1 MPNDLTTKRNLLNA
15 RADAPTSQRQKLTS
29 SGFTASIW
37 TLSGVVLVACGNLE
51 EFLGLDDDGGGG
63 NTLHVRSS
71 AVQGARLYFDTDGV
85 GGVTQ
90 IEKDAQDA
98 LYPEGFIT
106 DAAGQAHGIP
116 AEFYGKPFIADLNG
130 AINTETGESL
140 SVTEYASI
148 PNARGLHL
156 LASPITEYIT
166 EQTGQTPEEVVAE
179 LLGLDPATLTEAQEQ
194 MRDTQ
199 LQAILNPA
207 NYLGGDEGV
216 EALSYH
222 ITTLTNPT
230 PSEVESQAEQLLT
243 TDPTDPNR
251 DTLIV
256 VDARDMTKTIGTD
269 STYIATIHAV
279 SHGDSP
285 VEYSMVDAN
294 GAPVA
299 GGDFSVD
306 SQGVV
311 SVADGATLTASNT
324 AIPVYVLVS
333 NGDSEQTVKIDV
345 TVEPVVTL
353 SHATSAGSV
362 AENEAGAIAVEGIE
376 TSDTVTATDFTI
388 SDGLG
393 VVAGYAGMFEMEAV
407 TGATNTWN
415 LKLKS
420 DAMLDFETIPNGV
433 INLRV
438 YVEPTGNAPSN
449 ILEIAVTVTDDPD
462 DIAFSGVVRG
472 EVTKDS
478 DDYEVSGTITI
489 ANQDG
494 ATVTPADGTYGTLT
508 FDSDSGTWTYTLDN
522 DDANVQNLLEGQ
534 LLIDTA
540 TLTLSS
546 GETQSISIII
556 NGANEDVRFEDG
568 NGARVSAVDVPTNIE
583 IGTTAMLDGSFA
595 LGNIFMDLGI
605 TLMGRLDD
613 AETTTVEFADS
624 VSADL
629 RGLFSLDASG
639 DLEFTGTNAQAIGLG
654 TRPINLNLL
663 VSAPLST
670 TEQIP
675 LNLQVNIINA
685 VDDGMADYVVTENR
699 DTMELTV
706 ALVDADPA
714 SATYSGDP
722 DGVVGGVRFQWFT
735 TTDGGLTKTA
745 IANAN
750 AATLDISDPTQLPTS
765 AAYGVTIT
773 YTDNHDIANG
783 ETTEFDVLATP
794 VRFTPPTEMA
804 LMANEND
811 ANWQLQ
817 LEATSDA
824 GGDTSPIARYEF
836 VGTAPSGFM
845 LNESTGRIT
854 LTGDGLD
861 YEAGSTH
868 TLTIRATDSRSPA
881 ENGETRITIT
891 VQNAQEG
898 PAEYEVTENGAGTM
912 LTVALIDAD
921 PTSATYSGD
930 PDGVVGGV
938 SYQWFTTDGTTNT
951 IITGETSSTL
961 DISTRP
967 ANESYGVYIGYRD
980 GFGTVYTHTDGD
992 DDTTIA
998 VFASSV
1004 RFTTPPPASIDVSEA
1019 ASADYAALGVLG
1031 RFAAT
1036 SSAEPPQTVTY
1047 TFEALDDAGM
1057 PVVGAT
1063 GLFSISNG
1071 EISLLSNVDFET
1083 TPQYTLIITASARK
1097 EANSMEMDTAVARV
1111 TINVLNDQDGDA
1123 EYEVTEN
1130 DAGTILTV
1138 ELVAGDFDI
1147 NTPDGAPTNPQYRW
1161 FTTADGGMNK
1171 DYITDA
1177 DSASFTIADHPL
1189 EAGEIYGVTVSYED
1203 PLYDASD
1210 PSTLT
1215 EIDVLASPID
1225 FTDGT
1230 DSVPSYTGTINED
1243 GTVVG
1248 TLPTVTAVV
1257 EDAPAASEIKYGFL
1271 VDAGTGM
1278 TITSR
1283 LGFKIDED
1291 SGAITVSS
1299 TIPDTDFNY
1308 DLDPPRESITLTVRA
1323 TYDSN
1328 GTTAGGEVHTRDV
1341 DVVITVND
1349 LNDETP
1355 EFAPLQ
1361 IVENSGAV
1369 AGIPT
1374 LAGITGT
1381 TAAEHITGTTGDDAT
1396 ITSGGGND
1404 HIFGDA
1410 GDDTITL
1417 STDADNVETIYY
1429 RFASGTPGAWTA
1441 TDGTD
1446 TIINFRRGEDRIVL
1460 IDSDDGSVIDLDT
1473 FINHNNLAM
1482 RVLWEDDEYVSGVEI
1497 MFGTTKVLEIQ
1508 YHSSSHEQAFDFET
1522 NNWILG
1528 PAERYLGEILDDDV
1542 ATNDPTGY
1550 ISNTQEVGTTSL
1562 LPNYFNVK
1570 AGDDNLQIIGTADIP
1585 ATLGV
1590 DVFISESRTSADG
1603 AFATISATDADVAV
1617 IDLSYRIAGGSGM
1630 GIFELATDNTLRVA
1644 STATLDYETATE
1656 YTLELEASDSVNPA
1670 ATQTITIGITDINDV
1685 APDITVSSGSGAL
1698 TDGADAG
1705 TDTGIRVVIDDDA
1718 MGDDFEITYKDLN
1731 TTELPAITG
1740 FELRHISGTMYGL
1753 YTTAEFDYDDTTA
1766 IPNTG
1771 MGIVIGVSD
1780 ILDGTTT
1787 RTNEDLASVSIT
1799 FSDINDN
1806 GPTVTVAQTVAGING
1821 AIDERISGNTDA
1833 IAATGITITIDD
1845 ADRTAGHKSGV
1856 LGITPIF
1863 TVRNGDD
1870 RSVNPAYSVV
1880 EDDAGNWV
1888 LQYDETLDLSAKID
1902 STISLRIGV
1911 SDGENP
1917 LDISDAFT
1925 LTVNDVDEGPGV
1937 YRVDGDVT
1945 MGVGQA
1951 LTVVQV
1957 TPDPDGINGDV
1968 TYQWYKEANDVDR
1981 TRTMLTADSGTPNQ
1995 YTLKSGDD
2003 PATELFGAIVLYTD
2017 NAGVVYDNTND
2028 NPTIDVQ
2035 ANYAPE
2041 ITGFT
2046 DADGMEHTT
2055 APTINIST
2063 NMNRVQEVLA
2073 SITATDRNTVDTLTY
2088 AFVVNGKPT
2097 LYALGGLDAFNVPST
2112 GDEGLS
2118 EDGGFTIDPTTGR
2131 ITFSGNLHQELHN
2144 DSRLPLTLTVQVSD
2158 GTETATA
2165 DIKVD
2170 FLENTGTTTFAIT
2183 YSRGEADNFYV
2194 GSQLGIGSD
2203 VLDPD
2208 GVVTRFEYDYF
2219 RLVESTDPITGETII
2234 TEEDALN
2241 QDPGEAAAYVFTAE
2255 DVGHKILVRATY
2267 TDGKSNKEVFEHTTA
2282 IVVPAPAEA
2291 SSARLIITEAIADD
2305 AVITYATTDGTMN
2318 ENSDLSYE
2326 ITAIKD
2332 ASDADVT
2339 SAGAFEIRSAD
2350 RTAGTIYRKQGD
2362 ANRLDHETND
2372 SYTLTVTVTDSSN
2385 APSWITS
2392 GAYAA
2397 TFATNVANTGLAN
2410 NVRSFAV
2417 DASTNTWTY
2426 MIQAALTTGSSLT
2439 ETFTIT
2445 LTPTDMDITA
2455 ETETLKVEYGQD
2467 ANGYYYILDDGAR
2480 VNLGTTLTF
2489 PTTISGTFKTLADE
2503 LTTTTHDI
2511 VIEVG
2516 DINES
2521 PTETTSFAPGTTKAS
2536 VHRATTTTN
2545 TEDVSTG
2552 YRVTI
2557 ADEDGAHFNT
2567 MLTLMSTT
2575 TGFVFKEVMGQAN
2588 TYELFLEKGVAI
2600 DRNKIV
2606 EYQFSDGVNTVTE
2619 NVTVQIEAD
2628 GEAKIPD
2635 RQAETHEPINP
2646 DYNPDDLGLTPIPDT
2661 DPYA

>member
-1 MPNDLTTKRNLLNA
+1 MPNDLTAKRNLFDA
-15 RADAPTSQRQKLTS
+15 RADAPTSQRQKLAS
-29 SGFTASIW
+29 SGFTATIW

-116 AEFYGKPFIADLNG
+116 AEFYGKPFIADLSG

-140 SVTEYASI
+140 SGAYASI
-148 PNARGLHL
+148 ANARGLHL
-156 LASPITEYIT
+156 LASPITQYI
-166 EQTGQTPEEVVAE
+166 ESQTGTPEDVVADLINE
-179 LLGLDPATLTEAQEQ
+179 QDAESEAVQA
-194 MRDTQ
+194 Q

-230 PSEVESQAEQLLT
+230 PSAVESQAEQLLT

-251 DTLIV
+251 DTLIIV
-256 VDARDMTKTIGTD
+256 NEDADNDPAFVNLPDVTISMDEDGAVLD
-269 STYIATIHAV
+269 SYVATIHAV
-279 SHGDSP
+279 GHGDSAEYNIVESAGSGAFTVNERGVITVKEGMTPTTTTLQIEVSSGTETEMVEVEVTVADALTLEEVGTGFAPTPIVENVAGAVGGTDLVTGISTGATSPSWVIRAPGGFSNKFDVVDDSGNWKLVLKAGESLDYEAFSDSNGVFGVEVWAVEGGVRSNPLTLTVTVTDVNDAP
-285 VEYSMVDAN
+285 VFIPATEANGLTDGTEEVAEDTAMGAVVARVRAVDADSADSVTYSITAGNTGNAFDIDDN
-294 GAPVA
+294 GAITLNAPLDYESA
-299 GGDFSVD
+299 TKIYPLTITATD
-306 SQGVV
+306 ST
-311 SVADGATLTASNT
+311 GATATEMVRISVSDANDVIPTYMESGTGRVRTTGSDDASGNSAAGT
-324 AIPVYVLVS
+324 GYSITITDVDTVNDFTFGVS
-333 NGDSEQTVKIDV
+333 DPRFEF
-345 TVEPVVTL
+345 VE
-353 SHATSAGSV
+353 TSAGSGV
-362 AENEAGAIAVEGIE
+362 WELTLMAGQAVTESEGG
-376 TSDTVTATDFTI
+376 TVTLTYYVD
-388 SDGLG
+388 DGANRADG
-393 VVAGYAGMFEMEAV
+393 G
-407 TGATNTWN
+407 T
-415 LKLKS
+415 
-420 DAMLDFETIPNGV
+420 
-433 INLRV
+433 
-438 YVEPTGNAPSN
+438 
-449 ILEIAVTVTDDPD
+449 VTVTLD
-462 DIAFSGVVRG
+462 VVD
-472 EVTKDS
+472 TP
-478 DDYEVSGTITI
+478 VSF
-489 ANQDG
+489 
-494 ATVTPADGTYGTLT
+494 P
-508 FDSDSGTWTYTLDN
+508 
-522 DDANVQNLLEGQ
+522 
-534 LLIDTA
+534 TA
-540 TLTLSS
+540 
-546 GETQSISIII
+546 
-556 NGANEDVRFEDG
+556 
-568 NGARVSAVDVPTNIE
+568 PT
-583 IGTTAMLDGSFA
+583 
-595 LGNIFMDLGI
+595 
-605 TLMGRLDD
+605 D
-613 AETTTVEFADS
+613 AE
-624 VSADL
+624 L
-629 RGLFSLDASG
+629 
-639 DLEFTGTNAQAIGLG
+639 
-654 TRPINLNLL
+654 
-663 VSAPLST
+663 
-670 TEQIP
+670 
-675 LNLQVNIINA
+675 
-685 VDDGMADYVVTENR
+685 MVTEN
-699 DTMELTV
+699 DNTW
-706 ALVDADPA
+706 AL
-714 SATYSGDP
+714 
-722 DGVVGGVRFQWFT
+722 Q
-735 TTDGGLTKTA
+735 LTA
-745 IANAN
+745 I
-750 AATLDISDPTQLPTS
+750 
-765 AAYGVTIT
+765 
-773 YTDNHDIANG
+773 
-783 ETTEFDVLATP
+783 
-794 VRFTPPTEMA
+794 
-804 LMANEND
+804 
-811 ANWQLQ
+811 
-817 LEATSDA
+817 SDA
-824 GGDTSPIARYEF
+824 GSGDTSPIARYEF

-845 LNESTGRIT
+845 LNEDTGRIT

-868 TLTIRATDSRSPA
+868 TLTIRATDSRTPA

-912 LTVALIDAD
+912 LTVALIDANMD
-921 PTSATYSGD
+921 D

-980 GFGTVYTHTDGD
+980 GFGTVYTHTDND
-992 DDTTIA
+992 DATTIA

-1019 ASADYAALGVLG
+1019 ASADYATLGVLG

-1071 EISLLSNVDFET
+1071 AISLLSNVDFET
-1083 TPQYTLIITASARK
+1083 TPQYTLIITASAPK
-1097 EANSMEMDTAVARV
+1097 EANSMEMDTATARV
-1111 TINVLNDQDGDA
+1111 TINVVNDQDGDA
-1123 EYEVTEN
+1123 EYAVTEN
-1130 DAGTILTV
+1130 GDGTILTV

-1161 FTTADGGMNK
+1161 FTTDGMTK
-1171 DYITDA
+1171 DYITNA
-1177 DSASFTIADHPL
+1177 NSASFTIADHPL
-1189 EAGEIYGVTVSYED
+1189 EAGEIYGVTVSYQD

-1215 EIDVLASPID
+1215 IIDVLASPID

-1230 DSVPSYTGTINED
+1230 DSVSSYTGTINED
-1243 GTVVG
+1243 GTLLTDNAG
-1248 TLPTVTAVV
+1248 DDIPLPQVMASV
-1257 EDAPAASEIKYGFL
+1257 EDAPMGSEIKYGFL

-1291 SGAITVSS
+1291 DGTITVSS
-1299 TIPDTDFNY
+1299 TIPGTDFNY

-1328 GTTAGGEVHTRDV
+1328 GATAGGEVHTRDV
-1341 DVVITVND
+1341 DVVIAVND

-1374 LAGITGT
+1374 LAGTTTGIDMLTGT
-1381 TAAEHITGTTGDDAT
+1381 AGADHITGGDGADEIA
-1396 ITSGGGND
+1396 SGGGND

-1410 GDDTITL
+1410 GNDEITL

-1429 RFASGTPGAWTA
+1429 RFASSDSGDFAA

-1446 TIINFRRGEDRIVL
+1446 TIKGFRRGEDKLVL
-1460 IDSDDGSVIDLDT
+1460 IDTDGTLITLNDFLSDTHREQGGNLFVVPLLDSATGTILIGVQIDFGNTNALRIEYATDSQVADVRDT
-1473 FINHNNLAM
+1473 GGGVWQTAGDPYVGTNGANI
-1482 RVLWEDDEYVSGVEI
+1482 VSG
-1497 MFGTTKVLEIQ
+1497 GVL
-1508 YHSSSHEQAFDFET
+1508 
-1522 NNWILG
+1522 
-1528 PAERYLGEILDDDV
+1528 
-1542 ATNDPTGY
+1542 ND
-1550 ISNTQEVGTTSL
+1550 NTL
-1562 LPNYFNVK
+1562 LRNYFNVNSD
-1570 AGDDNLQIIGTADIP
+1570 DDNLQVIGTADIP
-1585 ATLGV
+1585 TNFNAH
-1590 DVFISESRTSADG
+1590 VFISESRTSADG
-1603 AFATISATDADVAV
+1603 AFATISATDADVDSANKQV
-1617 IDLSYRIAGGSGM
+1617 SYSITGGTGET
-1630 GIFELATDNTLRVA
+1630 IFELHPTDNTLSVA
-1644 STATLDYETATE
+1644 STATLNYETATE
-1656 YTLELEASDSVNPA
+1656 YTLDLEVTDGTNSAM
-1670 ATQTITIGITDINDV
+1670 QTITIGITDINDSDPTATTGGIDTFAERAAV
-1685 APDITVSSGSGAL
+1685 ASDTETDFFITIS
-1698 TDGADAG
+1698 
-1705 TDTGIRVVIDDDA
+1705 DDDTDA
-1718 MGDDFEITYKDLN
+1718 VNEHNVMVVGAHASRFKFVE
-1731 TTELPAITG
+1731 
-1740 FELRHISGTMYGL
+1740 
-1753 YTTAEFDYDDTTA
+1753 
-1766 IPNTG
+1766 
-1771 MGIVIGVSD
+1771 
-1780 ILDGTTT
+1780 DGTTANQWNLVLIEGQEVDREDSSYVLSGVLTVEYEITDGT
-1787 RTNEDLASVSIT
+1787 RFTSQTNSVGLRID
-1799 FSDINDN
+1799 DINDN
-1806 GPTVTVAQTVAGING
+1806 GPTVTASQTDAGTPITIN
-1821 AIDERISGNTDA
+1821 ERIDGSKTPLDVMGL
-1833 IAATGITITIDD
+1833 TIEIDD
-1845 ADRTAGHKSGV
+1845 ADVTAGHQSGV
-1856 LGITPIF
+1856 LGIEPIF
-1863 TVRNGDD
+1863 VVRNADD
-1870 RSVNPAYSVV
+1870 LSPNSLFQVENVN
-1880 EDDAGNWV
+1880 GKWV
-1888 LQYDETLDLSAKID
+1888 LQFTDPILEGESDPSIALI
-1902 STISLRIGV
+1902 IEV
-1911 SDGENP
+1911 SDGTN
-1917 LDISDAFT
+1917 LFDRTDTF
-1925 LTVNDVDEGPGV
+1925 TVNVINLDEGPGV

-1945 MGVGQA
+1945 MGAGQA
-1951 LTVVQV
+1951 LTVAQV
-1957 TPDPDGINGDV
+1957 TADPDGINGDV

-1981 TRTMLTADSGTPNQ
+1981 TRTMLTADDGTPLQ
-1995 YTLKSGDD
+1995 YTLTADDD
-2003 PATELFGAIVLYTD
+2003 PTTELFGVVVIYDD
-2017 NAGVVYDNTND
+2017 NAGVEYTAANRLV
-2028 NPTIDVQ
+2028 DVQ

-2144 DSRLPLTLTVQVSD
+2144 DNRLPLTLTVQVSD

-2208 GVVTRFEYDYF
+2208 TVVTQFEYDYF

-2241 QDPGEAAAYVFTAE
+2241 QTPGQAKAYVFTAE
-2255 DVGHKILVRATY
+2255 DVGHKILVRASY

-2291 SSARLIITEAIADD
+2291 SSARLIVTEAIADD
-2305 AVITYATTDGTMN
+2305 AVITYATTDGTIN
-2318 ENSDLSYE
+2318 TNTDLSYE
-2326 ITAIKD
+2326 ITSIKD

-2339 SAGAFEIRSAD
+2339 SAGAFEIRSD
-2350 RTAGTIYRKQGD
+2350 DKTAGTIYRKQGD

-2397 TFATNVANTGLAN
+2397 TFATSAADAATANL
-2410 NVRSFAV
+2410 VRSFAV

-2426 MIQAALTTGSSLT
+2426 TSILAPAQGKSFT

-2455 ETETLKVEYGQD
+2455 KTETLKVQYGQD
-2467 ANGYYYILDDGAR
+2467 MDGEFYYILDDGAR
-2480 VNLGTTLTF
+2480 VNLGTNSNTA
-2489 PTTISGTFKTLADE
+2489 TTISGTFETLANT

-2516 DINES
+2516 DINEA
-2521 PTETTSFAPGTTKAS
+2521 PTETTSFAPGTTKTS

-2545 TEDVSTG
+2545 TEDVTTG

>member
-1 MPNDLTTKRNLLNA
+1 MPNDLTAKRNLFDA
-15 RADAPTSQRQKLTS
+15 RADAPTSQRQKLAS
-29 SGFTASIW
+29 SGFTATIW

-90 IEKDAQDA
+90 TEKDAQDA

-116 AEFYGKPFIADLNG
+116 AEFYGKPFIADLSG

-140 SVTEYASI
+140 SGAYASI
-148 PNARGLHL
+148 ANARGLHL
-156 LASPITEYIT
+156 LASPITQYI
-166 EQTGQTPEEVVAE
+166 ESQTGTPEEVVAE
-179 LLGLDPATLTEAQEQ
+179 LLGLDPATLTDAQKQ

-230 PSEVESQAEQLLT
+230 PSAVESQAEQLLT

-251 DTLIV
+251 DTLII

-306 SQGVV
+306 SRTGVV

-324 AIPVYVLVS
+324 AISVYVRVS
-333 NGDSEQTVKIDV
+333 NGDSEQTVTIDV

-388 SDGLG
+388 SDALG
-393 VVAGYAGMFEMEAV
+393 VAAGYAGMFEMEAAA
-407 TGATNTWN
+407 GATNTWN
-415 LKLKS
+415 LKLT
-420 DAMLDFETIPNGV
+420 DTAELDFETIPNGV

-438 YVEPTGNAPSN
+438 HVEPSNHAPSN
-449 ILEIAVTVTDDPD
+449 ILEIAVTVTDDPS

-478 DDYEVSGTITI
+478 DAYEVSGTITI
-489 ANQDG
+489 ANQG
-494 ATVTPADGTYGTLT
+494 SATVSVTDSGSYGTLT
-508 FDSDSGTWTYTLDN
+508 FADGTWTYTLTN
-522 DDANVQNLLEGQ
+522 TNAAVQNLLEGQ

-540 TLTLSS
+540 ELTVGSV
-546 GETQSISIII
+546 TQNISIII

-568 NGARVSAVDVPTNIE
+568 NGARVSAADVPTNIE
-583 IGTTAMLDGSFA
+583 IGDTAIDGNFA

-629 RGLFSLDASG
+629 RALFDLSASG

-675 LNLQVNIINA
+675 LRVQVNVINA
-685 VDDGMADYVVTENR
+685 VDDGMAEYVVTENR

-714 SATYSGDP
+714 SATYSQDP

-735 TTDGGLTKTA
+735 TRDGGVTKTA

-750 AATLDISDPTQLPTS
+750 SATLDISASAQLPAGTT
-765 AAYGVTIT
+765 YGVTIT

-804 LMANEND
+804 LMAREND
-811 ANWQLQ
+811 MAWQLQ

-824 GGDTSPIARYEF
+824 GGDISEIARYEF

-845 LNESTGRIT
+845 LNEDTGRIT

-898 PAEYEVTENGAGTM
+898 PAEYEISRAEADNGGVITTT

-921 PTSATYSGD
+921 PNSATYSGD
-930 PDGVVGGV
+930 PDGVVGAV
-938 SYQWFTTDGTTNT
+938 MFRWFTTDGTTKT
-951 IITGETSSTL
+951 HLGAASTSNTL
-961 DISTRP
+961 DIS
-967 ANESYGVYIGYRD
+967 ANPNLSYGVEVSY
-980 GFGTVYTHTDGD
+980 TDGQNMPESFD
-992 DDTTIA
+992 

-1031 RFAAT
+1031 TFAAT
-1036 SSAEPPQTVTY
+1036 SSAEPPQDVTY
-1047 TFEALDDAGM
+1047 TFEALDDSGM
-1057 PVVGAT
+1057 PVAGAT

-1071 EISLLSNVDFET
+1071 AISLLSNVDFET
-1083 TPQYTLIITASARK
+1083 TPQYTLIITASAPK
-1097 EANSMEMDTAVARV
+1097 EANSMEMDTAEARV
-1111 TINVLNDQDGDA
+1111 TINVVNDQDGDA

-1130 DAGTILTV
+1130 GDGTILTV

-1147 NTPDGAPTNPQYRW
+1147 NTPDGAPTNPAYRW
-1161 FTTADGGMNK
+1161 FTTDDGGMNK
-1171 DYITDA
+1171 DYITNA
-1177 DSASFTIADHPL
+1177 NSASFTIADRPL
-1189 EAGEIYGVTVSYED
+1189 EAGEIYGVTVSYQD
-1203 PLYDASD
+1203 PVDVAAD
-1210 PSTLT
+1210 PQTRT

-1230 DSVPSYTGTINED
+1230 DSVSSYTGTINED

-1291 SGAITVSS
+1291 SGAISVSS
-1299 TIPDTDFNY
+1299 TIPGTDFNY

-1328 GTTAGGEVHTRDV
+1328 GATAGGDVHTRDV

-1374 LAGITGT
+1374 LAGATTGIDTLTGT
-1381 TAAEHITGTTGDDAT
+1381 AGADHIAGGDGVDT

-1410 GDDTITL
+1410 GDDEITL
-1417 STDADNVETIYY
+1417 SSASGSAETVYY
-1429 RFASGTPGAWTA
+1429 RFASSDSGDFAA

-1446 TIINFRRGEDRIVL
+1446 TIKGFRRGEDKLVL
-1460 IDSDDGSVIDLDT
+1460 IDTDGTLITLNDFLSDTHREQGGNLFVVPLLDSATGTILIGVQIDFGNTNALRIEYATDSQVADVRDT
-1473 FINHNNLAM
+1473 GGG
-1482 RVLWEDDEYVSGVEI
+1482 LWQTAGDPYVGTNGANIVSG
-1497 MFGTTKVLEIQ
+1497 GVL
-1508 YHSSSHEQAFDFET
+1508 
-1522 NNWILG
+1522 
-1528 PAERYLGEILDDDV
+1528 
-1542 ATNDPTGY
+1542 ND
-1550 ISNTQEVGTTSL
+1550 NTL
-1562 LPNYFNVK
+1562 LRNYFNVNSD
-1570 AGDDNLQIIGTADIP
+1570 DDNLQVIGTADIP
-1585 ATLGV
+1585 TIFGA

-1617 IDLSYRIAGGSGM
+1617 IDLSYRIAGGSGAS
-1630 GIFELATDNTLRVA
+1630 IFELATDNTLSVA
-1644 STATLDYETATE
+1644 STATLNYETATE
-1656 YTLELEASDSVNPA
+1656 YTLDLEVTDGTNSAM
-1670 ATQTITIGITDINDV
+1670 QTITIGITDINDSDPTATTGGIDTFAERAAV
-1685 APDITVSSGSGAL
+1685 ASDTETDFFITIS
-1698 TDGADAG
+1698 
-1705 TDTGIRVVIDDDA
+1705 DDDTDA
-1718 MGDDFEITYKDLN
+1718 VNEHNVMVVGAHASRFKFVE
-1731 TTELPAITG
+1731 
-1740 FELRHISGTMYGL
+1740 
-1753 YTTAEFDYDDTTA
+1753 
-1766 IPNTG
+1766 
-1771 MGIVIGVSD
+1771 
-1780 ILDGTTT
+1780 DGTTANQWNLVLIEGQEVDREDSSYVLSGVLTVEYEITDGT
-1787 RTNEDLASVSIT
+1787 RFTSQTNSVGLRID
-1799 FSDINDN
+1799 DINDN
-1806 GPTVTVAQTVAGING
+1806 GPTVTASQTDAGTPITIN
-1821 AIDERISGNTDA
+1821 ERIDGSKTPLDVMGLTIE
-1833 IAATGITITIDD
+1833 IAD
-1845 ADRTAGHKSGV
+1845 ADVTAGHKSGV
-1856 LGITPIF
+1856 LGIEPIF
-1863 TVRNGDD
+1863 VVRNADD
-1870 RSVNPAYSVV
+1870 LSANSLFQVENVN
-1880 EDDAGNWV
+1880 GKWV
-1888 LQYDETLDLSAKID
+1888 LQFTDPILEGESDPSIALI
-1902 STISLRIGV
+1902 IEV
-1911 SDGENP
+1911 SDGTN
-1917 LDISDAFT
+1917 LFDRTDTF
-1925 LTVNDVDEGPGV
+1925 TVNVINLDEGPGV

-1951 LTVVQV
+1951 LTVTQV
-1957 TPDPDGINGDV
+1957 TEDPDGINGDV

-1981 TRTMLTADSGTPNQ
+1981 TRTMLTADSGNPNQ

-2003 PATELFGAIVLYTD
+2003 PTTELFGAIVLYTD

-2035 ANYAPE
+2035 ANYAPA

-2055 APTINIST
+2055 APTISIST

-2097 LYALGGLDAFNVPST
+2097 LYTSGGLETFEVTINNEVVEAI
-2112 GDEGLS
+2112 DEG
-2118 EDGGFTIDPTTGR
+2118 GFNIDPTTGR
-2131 ITFSGNLHQELHN
+2131 ITFSGTLHQDAH
-2144 DSRLPLTLTVQVSD
+2144 DDDKLPLTLTVQVSD
-2158 GTETATA
+2158 GTATTTATA
-2165 DIKVD
+2165 TAQVNVD

-2194 GSQLGIGSD
+2194 GSQLGIGSE

-2208 GVVTRFEYDYF
+2208 GVATRFEYDYF
-2219 RLVESTDPITGETII
+2219 RLVESTDPISGETII

-2241 QDPGEAAAYVFTAE
+2241 QDPGQAAAYTITPE

-2267 TDGKSNKEVFEHTTA
+2267 KDLLGNKEVFEHTTA

-2291 SSARLIITEAIADD
+2291 SSARLIVTERIADD
-2305 AVITYATTDGTMN
+2305 SVITYATTDGTMN
-2318 ENSDLSYE
+2318 TNTDLSYE
-2326 ITAIKD
+2326 ITGIKD
-2332 ASDADVT
+2332 ANDADVT

-2397 TFATNVANTGLAN
+2397 TFATDATALDTI
-2410 NVRSFAV
+2410 RSFAV

-2426 MIQAALTTGSSLT
+2426 TPMATVTTGNSVT

-2445 LTPTDMDITA
+2445 LTPTDPNIMA
-2455 ETETLKVEYGQD
+2455 ETETLKVQYGQD
-2467 ANGYYYILDDGAR
+2467 ANGFYYILDDGAR
-2480 VNLGTTLTF
+2480 VNLDTNLANLPVPF
-2489 PTTISGTFKTLADE
+2489 SCTFKTLADE

-2536 VHRATTTTN
+2536 VHRATTTSN

-2635 RQAETHEPINP
+2635 RQAETHEPIDP
-2646 DYNPDDLGLTPIPDT
+2646 DYNPDDDPLTGLTPIPDA

>member
-1 MPNDLTTKRNLLNA
+1 MPNDLTAKRNLFDA

-29 SGFTASIW
+29 SGFTATIW

-116 AEFYGKPFIADLNG
+116 AEFYGKPFIADLSG

-140 SVTEYASI
+140 SGQYASI
-148 PNARGLHL
+148 ANARGLHL
-156 LASPITEYIT
+156 LASPITEYIDNA
-166 EQTGQTPEEVVAE
+166 GGDPKDVVADLINE
-179 LLGLDPATLTEAQEQ
+179 QDAESEAVQA
-194 MRDTQ
+194 Q

-230 PSEVESQAEQLLT
+230 PSTVESQAVQLLT

-251 DTLIV
+251 DTLII

-285 VEYSMVDAN
+285 VRYSIVESD
-294 GAPVA
+294 GTPII
-299 GGDFSVD
+299 GGDFNVD
-306 SQGVV
+306 SHTGVV

-324 AIPVYVLVS
+324 AISVYVRVS
-333 NGDSEQTVKIDV
+333 NDDSEQTVKIDI

-376 TSDTVTATDFTI
+376 TSDNVIATDFTI

-393 VVAGYAGMFEMEAV
+393 VVAGAGYAGMFEMEAA

-420 DAMLDFETIPNGV
+420 DAMLDFETIPGGV

-438 YVEPTGNAPSN
+438 HVEPSDHAPSN
-449 ILEIAVTVTDDPD
+449 ILEIAVTVTDDPS

-489 ANQDG
+489 ANQPQNE
-494 ATVTPADGTYGTLT
+494 AVSVSSQGTYGTLT

-522 DDANVQNLLEGQ
+522 TESDVQNLLEGQ

-540 TLTLSS
+540 ELTVGSV
-546 GETQSISIII
+546 TQNISIIVM
-556 NGANEDVRFEDG
+556 GANEDVHFVETATPT
-568 NGARVSAVDVPTNIE
+568 NRVSAVDVPTDIE
-583 IGTTAMLDGSFA
+583 IGDTAIDGNFA

-629 RGLFSLDASG
+629 RALFSLSPSG
-639 DLEFTGTNAQAIGLG
+639 DLEFIGTNAQAIGLG

-750 AATLDISDPTQLPTS
+750 AATLDISASAPLPAGTT
-765 AAYGVTIT
+765 YGVTIT

-783 ETTEFDVLATP
+783 ETTEFDVLATT
-794 VRFTPPTEMA
+794 VQFTATPNAPIEIAEADSIDPATLGTAGVLATVEAESSAEPPQTVTYA
-804 LMANEND
+804 LD
-811 ANWQLQ
+811 
-817 LEATSDA
+817 SVVDDA
-824 GGDTSPIARYEF
+824 GNAVTGLFSVDSDDGEIKFTGSSLDYETAARY
-836 VGTAPSGFM
+836 
-845 LNESTGRIT
+845 T
-854 LTGDGLD
+854 LTITASARQ
-861 YEAGSTH
+861 EAGSTEMDMD
-868 TLTIRATDSRSPA
+868 TATVIIVV
-881 ENGETRITIT
+881 T
-891 VQNAQEG
+891 NAQEG
-898 PAEYEVTENGAGTM
+898 PAEYEISRAEADNGGVITTT

-921 PTSATYSGD
+921 PNSATYSGD
-930 PDGVVGGV
+930 PDGVVGAV
-938 SYQWFTTDGTTNT
+938 MFRWFTTDGTNKTYLGEASTSNT
-951 IITGETSSTL
+951 R
-961 DISTRP
+961 DIS
-967 ANESYGVYIGYRD
+967 ANPNLSYGVEVSY
-980 GFGTVYTHTDGD
+980 TDGQGMD
-992 DDTTIA
+992 EEFD

-1019 ASADYAALGVLG
+1019 ASADYATLGVNGDGILG

-1047 TFEALDDAGM
+1047 TFEALDDSGM
-1057 PVVGAT
+1057 PVANAT

-1161 FTTADGGMNK
+1161 FTTANGGMTK

-1189 EAGEIYGVTVSYED
+1189 EAGEIYGVTVSYQD

-1230 DSVPSYTGTINED
+1230 DSVPSYAGTINED
-1243 GTVVG
+1243 GTLLADNAG
-1248 TLPTVTAVV
+1248 DDIPLPQVMAVV
-1257 EDAPAASEIKYGFL
+1257 DDAPPASEIKYGFL

-1291 SGAITVSS
+1291 DGTITVSS
-1299 TIPDTDFNY
+1299 TIPGTDFNY

-1328 GTTAGGEVHTRDV
+1328 GATTGGEVHTRDV

-1381 TAAEHITGTTGDDAT
+1381 TGADHIAGGDGNDEIA
-1396 ITSGGGND
+1396 SGGGND

-1410 GDDTITL
+1410 GNDEITL

-1429 RFASGTPGAWTA
+1429 RFASSDSGDFAA

-1446 TIINFRRGEDRIVL
+1446 TIKGFRRGEDKLVL
-1460 IDSDDGSVIDLDT
+1460 IDTDGTLITLNDFLSDTHREQGGNLFVVPLLDSATGTILIGVQIDFGNTNALR
-1473 FINHNNLAM
+1473 I
-1482 RVLWEDDEYVSGVEI
+1482 EYATDSQVADVRNTGGGVWQTAGDPYVGTNGANIVSG
-1497 MFGTTKVLEIQ
+1497 GVL
-1508 YHSSSHEQAFDFET
+1508 
-1522 NNWILG
+1522 
-1528 PAERYLGEILDDDV
+1528 
-1542 ATNDPTGY
+1542 ND
-1550 ISNTQEVGTTSL
+1550 NTL
-1562 LPNYFNVK
+1562 LRNYFNVNSD
-1570 AGDDNLQIIGTADIP
+1570 DDNLQVIGTADIP
-1585 ATLGV
+1585 TIFGA

-1617 IDLSYRIAGGSGM
+1617 IDLSYRITGGSGM
-1630 GIFELATDNTLRVA
+1630 GIFELHPTDNTLSVA
-1644 STATLDYETATE
+1644 STATLNYETATE
-1656 YTLELEASDSVNPA
+1656 YTLIIEATDGTNP
-1670 ATQTITIGITDINDV
+1670 ATQTITIGLIDINDSDPTATTGGIDTFAERAAV
-1685 APDITVSSGSGAL
+1685 ASDTETDFFITIS
-1698 TDGADAG
+1698 
-1705 TDTGIRVVIDDDA
+1705 DDDTDA
-1718 MGDDFEITYKDLN
+1718 VNEHNVMVVGAHASRFKFVE
-1731 TTELPAITG
+1731 
-1740 FELRHISGTMYGL
+1740 
-1753 YTTAEFDYDDTTA
+1753 
-1766 IPNTG
+1766 
-1771 MGIVIGVSD
+1771 
-1780 ILDGTTT
+1780 DGTTANQWNLVLIEGQEVDREDSSYVLSGVLTVEYEITDGT
-1787 RTNEDLASVSIT
+1787 RFTSQTNSVGLRID
-1799 FSDINDN
+1799 DINDN
-1806 GPTVTVAQTVAGING
+1806 GPTVTASQTDAGTPITIN
-1821 AIDERISGNTDA
+1821 ERIDGSKTPLDVMGLTIE
-1833 IAATGITITIDD
+1833 IAD
-1845 ADRTAGHKSGV
+1845 ADVTAGHKSGV
-1856 LGITPIF
+1856 LGIEPDF
-1863 TVRNGDD
+1863 VVRNADD
-1870 RSVNPAYSVV
+1870 LSPNSLFQVENVN
-1880 EDDAGNWV
+1880 GKWV
-1888 LQYDETLDLSAKID
+1888 LQFTDPILEGESDPSIALVIE
-1902 STISLRIGV
+1902 V
-1911 SDGENP
+1911 SDGTN
-1917 LDISDAFT
+1917 LFDRTDTF
-1925 LTVNDVDEGPGV
+1925 TVNVINLDEGPGV

-1945 MGVGQA
+1945 MGAGQA

-1968 TYQWYKEANDVDR
+1968 TYQWYKEVNG
-1981 TRTMLTADSGTPNQ
+1981 TRTMLTADSGNPNQ
-1995 YTLKSGDD
+1995 YTLQTGDD
-2003 PATELFGAIVLYTD
+2003 PTTELFGAIVLYTD
-2017 NAGVVYDNTND
+2017 DAGVVYDNTND

-2046 DADGMEHTT
+2046 DADGMTHTT

-2097 LYALGGLDAFNVPST
+2097 LYTSGGLETFEVTINNEVVEAI
-2112 GDEGLS
+2112 DEG
-2118 EDGGFTIDPTTGR
+2118 GFNIDPTTGR
-2131 ITFSGNLHQELHN
+2131 ITFSGTLHQDAH
-2144 DSRLPLTLTVQVSD
+2144 DDDKLPLTLKVQVSD
-2158 GTETATA
+2158 GTATTTATA
-2165 DIKVD
+2165 TAQIKVD
-2170 FLENTGTTTFAIT
+2170 FLENTGTTTFATT

-2194 GSQLGIGSD
+2194 GTQLGVGSEA
-2203 VLDPD
+2203 LDPD
-2208 GVVTRFEYDYF
+2208 TVATQIKYDYF
-2219 RLVESTDPITGETII
+2219 RLVESTDPISGETII
-2234 TEEDALN
+2234 TEEDALI
-2241 QDPGEAAAYVFTAE
+2241 QTPGQAQAYVFTAE

-2267 TDGKSNKEVFEHTTA
+2267 KDLIGNKEVFEHTTA

-2291 SSARLIITEAIADD
+2291 SSARLIITEGIADD
-2305 AVITYATTDGTMN
+2305 SVITYATTDGTIN
-2318 ENSDLSYE
+2318 TDTDLSYA
-2326 ITAIKD
+2326 ITGIKD
-2332 ASDADVT
+2332 ASDTAMDI
-2339 SAGAFEIRSAD
+2339 SMGGAFEIRSAD

-2372 SYTLTVTVTDSSN
+2372 SYTLTITVTDNSDN
-2385 APSWITS
+2385 TTS
-2392 GAYAA
+2392 
-2397 TFATNVANTGLAN
+2397 
-2410 NVRSFAV
+2410 
-2417 DASTNTWTY
+2417 
-2426 MIQAALTTGSSLT
+2426 M
-2439 ETFTIT
+2439 
-2445 LTPTDMDITA
+2445 
-2455 ETETLKVEYGQD
+2455 
-2467 ANGYYYILDDGAR
+2467 
-2480 VNLGTTLTF
+2480 
-2489 PTTISGTFKTLADE
+2489 
-2503 LTTTTHDI
+2503 HDI

-2521 PTETTSFAPGTTKAS
+2521 PTETTSFAPGTSKVS
-2536 VHRATTTTN
+2536 VHRATTTSN

-2646 DYNPDDLGLTPIPDT
+2646 DYNPDDDPIAGLTPIPDT